1 LPDEQIPP
9 QIQAW
14 SALEPEVQAALKTEV
29 DRALARRAITGALV
43 YFFVNVI
50 VALSTSYFS
59 DHPFIL
65 SITSGC
71 VLITGITRIISA
83 RFLLRELPA
92 IRPATRWL
100 FIASTYATVIIWG
113 GFCAATVYLYQR
125 DWNAM
130 FILLNTA
137 ALAAGA
143 TSSLAPDQTLARRCL
158 VCLMAPAIIAS
169 FLLREAGYA
178 AFGLVTTIYLGFL
191 IVQVRGNWWAF
202 WSASVAAER
211 ERIRGS
217 AERRRAEAERATLV
231 TAMEQTAE
239 EILITD
245 TEGRIQY
252 CNAAFLT
259 ITGYSRNEVIGR
271 NLRFLKS
278 GQHDN
283 DYYDEVWKTILEGHV
298 WGGKFINRRKNGSL
312 YHTEGTIA
320 PVYDETGNLTGFVS
334 ARHDI
339 TDRLRLESELLQA
352 QKMESIGR
360 LAGGVAHDFNN
371 LLTVITGY
379 SGLVESELDLTDR
392 RRQYVK
398 EIRVA
403 GERAATL
410 TRQLLAFSRKQTFRP
425 VRLDLNRFTE
435 DMCGMIQRL
444 VGEDVKVETRL
455 HPGLRPV
462 SADPDQ
468 ISQILLNLAAN
479 ARDAMPDGGRL
490 IVRTAN
496 VAARDGA
503 AADAHP
509 ESVLLAVTDTGVGI
523 SEEHKQ
529 HLFEPFFTTKPR
541 GRGTGLGL
549 SMVYGIVQQ
558 SGGWID
564 VFSEPGKGTTFSIY
578 LPALANAPA
587 PETMS
592 EPTRVPRVNASG
604 TVLVVEDDDEVR
616 GLVKTVLESDGF
628 RVLEAAGGQAALTLV
643 RDYPGKI
650 DLLITD
656 VIMPEMTGKQL
667 VDELRPLCPGVK
679 ILYMSGYSGD
689 VLARRGILD
698 AHISYLAKPFSPG
711 SLSANVREVLRPQ
724 QPGSPPLSVILE
736 SSGPTD
742 HEANPG

>member
-1 LPDEQIPP
+1 MADEQIPP
-9 QIQAW
+9 PIRAW
-14 SALEPEVQAALKTEV
+14 SALEPEVQTALKTQV

-65 SITSGC
+65 AVTSGA
-71 VLITGITRIISA
+71 VLITGIIRIVSA
-83 RFLLRELPA
+83 RMLLRDLPA

-100 FIASTYATVIIWG
+100 FIASTYATVMIWG
-113 GFCAATVYLYQR
+113 GFCAVTVFLYQR

-143 TSSLAPDQTLARRCL
+143 TSSLAPDLTLARRCL
-158 VCLMAPAIIAS
+158 IFLMAPTIIAS
-169 FLLREAGYA
+169 FLLRETGYA
-178 AFGLVTTIYLGFL
+178 AFGIMTTIYLGFL
-191 IVQVRGNWWAF
+191 LVQARGSWWAF

-231 TAMEQTAE
+231 TAIEQTAE

-245 TEGRIQY
+245 TEGSIQY
-252 CNAAFLT
+252 CNAAFIE
-259 ITGYSRNEVIGR
+259 ITGYPRDEVIGR
-271 NLRFLKS
+271 NPRFLKS
-278 GQHDN
+278 GRHDD
-283 DYYDEVWKTILEGHV
+283 DYYHAVWKTILEGHV
-298 WGGKFINRRKNGSL
+298 WAGQFINRKKNGSL

-320 PVYDETGNLTGFVS
+320 PIHDEAGNLTGFVS

-379 SGLVESELDLTDR
+379 SGLVESELNGADR
-392 RRQYVK
+392 LRQYVK

-425 VRLDLNRFTE
+425 VQLDLSRFTE

-444 VGEDVKVETRL
+444 VGEDIMVETRL
-455 HPGLRPV
+455 DPGLRPV

-479 ARDAMPDGGRL
+479 ARDAMPEGGRL
-490 IVRTAN
+490 IFRTAN
-496 VAARDGA
+496 VAACDGA

-509 ESVLLAVTDTGVGI
+509 EGVLLAVTDTGIGI
-523 SEEHKQ
+523 SEEDRQ

-549 SMVYGIVQQ
+549 PMVYGIVQQ
-558 SGGWID
+558 SEGWID
-564 VFSEPGKGTTFSIY
+564 VQSEPGKGTTFSVY
-578 LPALANAPA
+578 LPALTDAPV
-587 PETMS
+587 PEAMP
-592 EPTRVPRVNASG
+592 EPALATRVDASG

-616 GLVKTVLESDGF
+616 GLVRTVLEGDGF
-628 RVLEAAGGQAALTLV
+628 RVLEASGGQAALALA
-643 RDYPGKI
+643 RSCPEKI
-650 DLLITD
+650 DLVITD

-667 VDELRPLCPGVK
+667 ADELKLLCPGAR

-698 AHISYLAKPFSPG
+698 ADISYLAKPFSPG
-711 SLSANVREVLRPQ
+711 SLCESVREILSGSSDFPSQ
-724 QPGSPPLSVILE
+724 QTEQESPHT
-736 SSGPTD
+736 G
-742 HEANPG
+742 H

>member
-1 LPDEQIPP
+1 LADEQIPL
-9 QIQAW
+9 QIRAW
-14 SALEPEVQAALKTEV
+14 SALEPEVQDALKAEV
-29 DRALARRAITGALV
+29 DRALAKRAITGALV
-43 YFFVNVI
+43 YFVVNVI
-50 VALSTSYFS
+50 VALSTTYFS

-65 SITSGC
+65 SATSGS
-71 VLITGITRIISA
+71 VLITGIIRIVSA
-83 RFLLRELPA
+83 RRLLRELPA
-92 IRPATRWL
+92 SRPATRWL
-100 FIASTYATVIIWG
+100 FIASTYATVMIWG
-113 GFCAATVYLYQR
+113 GFCAVTVYLYQR
-125 DWNAM
+125 EWNAM

-158 VCLMAPAIIAS
+158 VWLMAPTIVSS
-169 FLLREAGYA
+169 FLLRETASA
-178 AFGLVTTIYLGFL
+178 AFGIVTTIYLGFL

-231 TAMEQTAE
+231 AAIEQTAE

-245 TEGRIQY
+245 IEGRIQY
-252 CNAAFLT
+252 CNAAFLS

-271 NLRFLKS
+271 NPRFLKS
-278 GQHDN
+278 GRHDN
-283 DYYDEVWKTILEGHV
+283 DYYDAVWKTILEGQV
-298 WGGKFINRRKNGSL
+298 WAGQFINQKKDASP

-320 PVYDETGNLTGFVS
+320 PIYDQAGNLTGFVS

-339 TDRLRLESELLQA
+339 TGRLRLESELLQA

-360 LAGGVAHDFNN
+360 LAGGIAHDFNN

-379 SGLVESELDLTDR
+379 SGLVENELKVTDR

-444 VGEDVKVETRL
+444 VGEDITVETRL
-455 HPGLRPV
+455 HPGLRAV

-490 IVRTAN
+490 VFLTAN
-496 VAARDGA
+496 VAASDGPPI
-503 AADAHP
+503 DARP

-523 SEEHKQ
+523 SDENRP

-558 SGGWID
+558 SEGWID
-564 VFSEPGKGTTFSIY
+564 VSSEPDKGTTFSIY
-578 LPALANAPA
+578 LPALTDAPA
-587 PETMS
+587 SETIS
-592 EPTRVPRVNASG
+592 ESTLMPSVDVSG

-616 GLVKTVLESDGF
+616 GLVKSVLESDGF
-628 RVLEAAGGQAALTLV
+628 RVLEAPGGQAALTLA
-643 RDYPGKI
+643 RSYPEKI

-667 VDELRPLCPGVK
+667 VDHLMLLRPGVK

-711 SLSANVREVLRPQ
+711 SLSTNVREVLCSQ
-724 QPGSPPLSVILE
+724 QLRSSPPS
-736 SSGPTD
+736 P
-742 HEANPG
+742 

>member
-1 LPDEQIPP
+1 MPDEQIPP
-9 QIQAW
+9 RIRAW

-65 SITSGC
+65 SATSGS
-71 VLITGITRIISA
+71 VLITGIIRILSA
-83 RFLLRELPA
+83 RRLLRDLPA

-113 GFCAATVYLYQR
+113 GFCAITVYLYQQ

-158 VCLMAPAIIAS
+158 VFLMAPTIIAS
-169 FLLREAGYA
+169 FLLRETGYT
-178 AFGLVTTIYLGFL
+178 AFGVVTTIYLGFL
-191 IVQVRGNWWAF
+191 VVQARSNWWAF

-217 AERRRAEAERATLV
+217 AERRRAEAERTILV
-231 TAMEQTAE
+231 AAIEQTAE

-245 TEGRIQY
+245 TEGSIQY
-252 CNAAFLT
+252 CNAAFLS
-259 ITGYSRNEVIGR
+259 ISGYSRNEVIGR
-271 NLRFLKS
+271 NPRFLKS
-278 GQHDN
+278 GQHDK
-283 DYYDEVWKTILEGHV
+283 DYYDAVWKTILQGRV
-298 WGGKFINRRKNGSL
+298 WAGQFINRKRDGSP

-320 PVYDETGNLTGFVS
+320 PIYDEAGKLTGFVS

-379 SGLVESELDLTDR
+379 SGLVETELNVTDR

-444 VGEDVKVETRL
+444 VGEDITVETRL
-455 HPGLRPV
+455 QPGLRPV

-490 IVRTAN
+490 IFATAN
-496 VAARDGA
+496 VAACD
-503 AADAHP
+503 DAPTDARP

-523 SEEHKQ
+523 SEADKQ

-549 SMVYGIVQQ
+549 SIVYGIVQQ
-558 SGGWID
+558 SEGWID
-564 VFSEPGKGTTFSIY
+564 VRSEPGKGTTFSIY
-578 LPALANAPA
+578 LPALTGAPA
-587 PETMS
+587 LETMS
-592 EPTRVPRVNASG
+592 EPTLIPSVPASG

-616 GLVKTVLESDGF
+616 GLVRTVLESDGF
-628 RVLEAAGGQAALTLV
+628 RVLEAPGGQAALTLA
-643 RDYPGKI
+643 RACPEKI

-667 VDELRPLCPGVK
+667 VDHLKPLCPGVR

-689 VLARRGILD
+689 VLSRRGILD

-711 SLSANVREVLRPQ
+711 SLSANVREILCPQ
-724 QPGSPPLSVILE
+724 QFRSSPLSVIAD
-736 SSGPTD
+736 SGPVD
-742 HEANPG
+742 HEENSG